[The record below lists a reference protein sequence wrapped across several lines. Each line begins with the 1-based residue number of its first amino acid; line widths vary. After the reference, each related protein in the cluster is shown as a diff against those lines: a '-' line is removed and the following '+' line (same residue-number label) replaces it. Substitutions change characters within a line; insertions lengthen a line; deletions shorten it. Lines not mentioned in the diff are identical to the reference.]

1 MEALILSCG
10 TGGGHNAAAEAIRQE
25 FVRRGDRATVLDPY
39 TLGGSRRARQID
51 RAYIAIAQNAPR
63 LFGLIYALGDLYRRL
78 PWRSP
83 VYLCNRKAAARLSR
97 YLADH
102 PADVLI
108 ATHLFPAEIFTQM
121 KAQGMALPKTVF
133 VATDYTCIPF
143 TEETDCD
150 LYIIGASALT
160 PEFLRWGIPQERLL
174 PLGIPVRP
182 EFAAPVSKAE
192 ARRAL
197 GLEPGKRWL
206 LLSGGSIGAGALER
220 TVRLL
225 LRQRRDD
232 LGLIV
237 LCGSHERLY
246 KRLEKQYARVHALRL
261 LRHTDRMALYLQ
273 ACDLYLTKPGG
284 LCSTEAAVLGAR
296 LVLLPPIPGCETRNA
311 RFFENSGM
319 ALTLRPRRRE
329 MAALLERMEDET
341 LWADMAARR
350 REIIPPDAAQN
361 LWRLLR
367 Q

>member
-39 TLGGSRRARQID
+39 TLGGGRRARQID
-51 RAYIAIAQNAPR
+51 RAYITLAQNAPR
-63 LFGLIYALGDLYRRL
+63 LFGAVYTLGDLYRRL

-150 LYIIGASALT
+150 LYITGARALT
-160 PEFLRWGIPQERLL
+160 PEFLRWGIPQEKLR
-174 PLGIPVRP
+174 PLGIPVRA
-182 EFAAPVSKAE
+182 EFSEPISKAE

-197 GLEPGKRWL
+197 GLAPGKRWL

-225 LRQRRDD
+225 LKQRPDEM
-232 LGLIV
+232 GLIV

-246 KRLEKQYARVHALRL
+246 RRLAKKYAGVRDLLL
-261 LRHTDRMALYLQ
+261 LRHTDQMALYLR
-273 ACDLYLTKPGG
+273 ACELYLTKPGG

-296 LVLLPPIPGCETRNA
+296 LILLPPIPGCETRNA
-311 RFFENSGM
+311 RFFRNSGM
-319 ALTLRPRRRE
+319 AITLRPRRRE
-329 MAALLERMEDET
+329 AAELLARMEDGA
-341 LWADMAARR
+341 LWRDMAARQ
-350 REIIPPDAAQN
+350 RETIPQNAAQE
-361 LWRLLR
+361 LWQLL
-367 Q
+367 QA